1 MKRRFLLM
9 AACLAAFVCAC
20 GSKINPA
27 PDPTPEPG
35 PGPEPQPVPEVVP
48 VETPSFAKG
57 ADIGWA
63 SEMEAGGRKFQKKDG
78 TQAALLDVLKDC
90 GINAIRLRV
99 WVDPYKGWSGKED
112 VLAVAKKV
120 TAAGLALMVDF
131 HYSDFFADP
140 GRQQIPAAWAADKDD
155 LAKMCQHVK
164 DHTTEV
170 LQALK
175 DNDVTVNWIQIGN
188 ETRNGMLWPAGQLW
202 TDSGDIADGRKHF
215 AQLYNAGYDASKA
228 LYPSALVMP
237 HLNNAFEDNNWWF
250 QQIKAAGGKFD
261 AIALSHYPQTEKD
274 YTAAQLNQ
282 KAVDQCKKLYS
293 TYKIPVIISEV
304 GVKTP
309 TSEAEAKNVLES
321 FMTEIRKVSGVT
333 GVFYWEPEVDG
344 SWKPAVYSDKAAIQ
358 KYTGK
363 SETWNAYGMGAF
375 TSAGKPTS
383 VMDVFAD

>member
-1 MKRRFLLM
+1 MKKKLLFM
-9 AACLAAFVCAC
+9 AAFFAAFACAC
-20 GSKINPA
+20 GSKVDPT
-27 PDPTPEPG
+27 PDPDPEPG
-35 PGPEPQPVPEVVP
+35 PGPEPVPEVVP
-48 VETPSFAKG
+48 VQTPAFAKG

-78 TQAALLDVLKDC
+78 TQASLLEVLQDC

-99 WVDPYKGWSGKED
+99 WIDPYKGWSGKED

-155 LAKMCQHVK
+155 LVKMCQHVK

-188 ETRNGMLWPAGQLW
+188 ETRNGMMWPTGQLW
-202 TDSGDIADGRKHF
+202 TDSGDIPDGRKHF

-261 AIALSHYPQTEKD
+261 AIALSHYPQTENN
-274 YTAAQLNQ
+274 YTAAQVNQ

-309 TSEAEAKNVLES
+309 AGETEAKNVLES
-321 FMTEIRKVSGVT
+321 FMTEIRKVDGVT

-344 SWKPAVYSDKAAIQ
+344 SWKPAVYTDRSAIQ

-363 SETWNAYGMGAF
+363 SETWNAYNMGAF